1 MLKIVKK
8 YFEKKEWLFSQVK
21 DNATFLFG
29 IAGNNGNFQCI
40 AATDEDKHTFGFLSV
55 CGANTPVEKRGQM
68 LELINRLNFSL
79 FLGNFEMD
87 FEDGEV
93 RYRTGF
99 FFESIEAN
107 EYVLDQLVMT
117 NIAMMDKYLPALMG
131 VMFGGLTALEALELA
146 KKNKDQYEV

>member
-1 MLKIVKK
+1 MLKIVKE

-21 DNATFLFG
+21 DKATFLFG
-29 IAGNNGNFQCI
+29 IGGNNGNFQCI
-40 AATDEDKHTFGFLSV
+40 ANVEEDKHRLGFLSV
-55 CGANTPVEKRGQM
+55 CGANTPIEKRGQM
-68 LELINRLNFSL
+68 LELINRLNFNF

-107 EYVLDQLVMT
+107 EYILDQLIMT
-117 NIAMMDKYLPALMG
+117 NIAAMDKCLPALMG
-131 VMFGGLTALEALELA
+131 VMFGGLPASEALELVD
-146 KKNKDQYEV
+146 KNMG